1 MLSDSLTHRNADP
14 EAVATD
20 GGEERNR
27 GVLTPSDRQ
36 YIRGSESER
45 VEMFSRAS
53 RAQRRRRI
61 RNRTMNA
68 TLDIQTLAYHGADET
83 LYTPVFG
90 ESDDDDGVSV
100 DRLQR
105 SMPYMVL
112 FLMRAIHANEP
123 HRPIERIEDVT
134 AVLEP
139 VIENFETGIEL
150 YLNQE
155 RNVRADFEITAEIS
169 KLQTL
174 EGVIN
179 ELELRRS
186 PLTGQDRRETRRFL
200 TSAGISEERITEL
213 LGEEPDDD
221 GDESEFSLEEL
232 AAMSTEQLAVL
243 LDAGR
248 ISVDEQI
255 TALERKYDDED

>member
-1 MLSDSLTHRNADP
+1 
-14 EAVATD
+14 
-20 GGEERNR
+20 
-27 GVLTPSDRQ
+27 
-36 YIRGSESER
+36 
-45 VEMFSRAS
+45 MFTRAARS
-53 RAQRRRRI
+53 QRRKRI
-61 RNRTMNA
+61 RNRTTNA

-90 ESDDDDGVSV
+90 ESDDGDDGVSV

-112 FLMRAIHANEP
+112 FLIRAIHANEP
-123 HRPIERIEDVT
+123 HRPIERIEDLT

-139 VIENFETGIEL
+139 VIENFEKGLEL
-150 YLNQE
+150 YLNEE

-200 TSAGISEERITEL
+200 TSAGIGEERITEL